1 MKLSTAICKGVIAG
15 ALVAGAV
22 AVLTGCQSPATQ
34 NRKIYDRYAELVAA
48 RNAAAGTT
56 TATAPSATVTPPP
69 SAPARTAPVA
79 SPVRTG
85 TPTAKPTPPSPPKKT
100 PSQPPAR
107 VASTPP
113 PVQVIAQATPKP
125 PTPAPAPAPAP
136 AAPARSPSTD
146 GGSDVASAYRL
157 KVGDN
162 VQVFL
167 RGIPTADAIQDIVD
181 EEGMV
186 SLPFINDVS
195 AVGLTTSELEKAIR
209 QTYLDQDIYRNITVN
224 VVVPTR
230 FYYVQGEVRGPG
242 KFQILTSTSV
252 SQAIAAA
259 GGYTEYASG
268 KVLIKRNGVI
278 FKTIRNA
285 RRLDRTPQDD
295 ILIEPDD
302 VVEVLRSFW

>member
-1 MKLSTAICKGVIAG
+1 VKLSTAICKGVIAG

-56 TATAPSATVTPPP
+56 TATAPSATVTSPT
-69 SAPARTAPVA
+69 SAPARTAPVV
-79 SPVRTG
+79 SPARTG

-107 VASTPP
+107 VAPTPP

-125 PTPAPAPAPAP
+125 PAPAPTPP
-136 AAPARSPSTD
+136 PEPPARSPSAD

>member
-1 MKLSTAICKGVIAG
+1 
-15 ALVAGAV
+15 
-22 AVLTGCQSPATQ
+22 
-34 NRKIYDRYAELVAA
+34 
-48 RNAAAGTT
+48 
-56 TATAPSATVTPPP
+56 
-69 SAPARTAPVA
+69 
-79 SPVRTG
+79 
-85 TPTAKPTPPSPPKKT
+85 
-100 PSQPPAR
+100 
-107 VASTPP
+107 
-113 PVQVIAQATPKP
+113 
-125 PTPAPAPAPAP
+125 
-136 AAPARSPSTD
+136 
-146 GGSDVASAYRL
+146 GSDVASAYRL

>member
-56 TATAPSATVTPPP
+56 TATAPSATVTPPT

-79 SPVRTG
+79 YPVRTG
-85 TPTAKPTPPSPPKKT
+85 TPMAKPTPPSPPKKT

-107 VASTPP
+107 VAPTPP

-125 PTPAPAPAPAP
+125 PAPAPTPP
-136 AAPARSPSTD
+136 PEPPARSPSAD

>member
-56 TATAPSATVTPPP
+56 TATAPSATVTSPT
-69 SAPARTAPVA
+69 SAPARTAPVV
-79 SPVRTG
+79 SPARTG

-107 VASTPP
+107 VAPTPP

-125 PTPAPAPAPAP
+125 PAPAPTPP
-136 AAPARSPSTD
+136 PEPPARSPSAD

>member
-1 MKLSTAICKGVIAG
+1 M
-15 ALVAGAV
+15 
-22 AVLTGCQSPATQ
+22 AVLSGGQSPATQ

-56 TATAPSATVTPPP
+56 TATAPSATVTSPT
-69 SAPARTAPVA
+69 SAPARTAPVV
-79 SPVRTG
+79 SPARTG

-125 PTPAPAPAPAP
+125 PAPAPTPP
-136 AAPARSPSTD
+136 PEPPARSPSAD

>member
-56 TATAPSATVTPPP
+56 TATAPSATVTSPT

-107 VASTPP
+107 VAPTPP

-125 PTPAPAPAPAP
+125 PAPAPTPP
-136 AAPARSPSTD
+136 PEPPARSPSAD

>member
-1 MKLSTAICKGVIAG
+1 VKLSTAICKGVIAG

-56 TATAPSATVTPPP
+56 TATAPSATVTSPT
-69 SAPARTAPVA
+69 SAPARTAPVV
-79 SPVRTG
+79 SPARTG

-125 PTPAPAPAPAP
+125 PAPAPTPP
-136 AAPARSPSTD
+136 PEPPARSPSAD

>member
-56 TATAPSATVTPPP
+56 TATAPSATVTPPT

-107 VASTPP
+107 VAPTPP

-125 PTPAPAPAPAP
+125 PAPAPTPP
-136 AAPARSPSTD
+136 PEPPARSPSAD

-186 SLPFINDVS
+186 SLPFNNDVS

>member
-48 RNAAAGTT
+48 RQAAAGTT
-56 TATAPSATVTPPP
+56 AATVPSATVTSPK
-69 SAPARTAPVA
+69 SAPSGARTAPVA
-79 SPVRTG
+79 SPARPG
-85 TPTAKPTPPSPPKKT
+85 ASTAKPTPPSQPKKT

-107 VASTPP
+107 VAPTPP

-125 PTPAPAPAPAP
+125 PAPAPTPP
-136 AAPARSPSTD
+136 PEPPARSPSAD

-209 QTYLDQDIYRNITVN
+209 QTYLDQDIYRNVTVN

-230 FYYVQGEVRGPG
+230 FYFILGEVRGPG
-242 KFQILTSTSV
+242 RFQIISATRV

-259 GGYTEYASG
+259 GGYTEFASG
-268 KVLIKRNGVI
+268 KVQVKRNGRI
-278 FKTIRNA
+278 FKVIRNA
-285 RRLDRTPQDD
+285 RRLERQPDDD
-295 ILIEPDD
+295 ILLEPDD
-302 VVEVLRSFW
+302 VVEVLRSWI